1 MIQQDFNSLLQFI
14 RESDPKYFNQMT
26 LGKLIQ
32 ELEKLPKDKLI
43 EKIGK
48 PHSYRGYYSDLAFE
62 RQEGTIAI
70 GELLNELKNNCL
82 NAEFQGY
89 KGGEYKMTSDTV
101 VWIATYGCC
110 GEKIIDLQDNE
121 IIAFVCE
128 KDE

>member
-70 GELLNELKNNCL
+70 GELLNELKNNCHHNFRCFGCRKL
-82 NAEFQGY
+82 HFDQ
-89 KGGEYKMTSDTV
+89 KPKTSFSGINFV
-101 VWIATYGCC
+101 NKV
-110 GEKIIDLQDNE
+110 KIQID
-121 IIAFVCE
+121 C
-128 KDE
+128 K